1 MLYLNADS
9 PFFLSLSQVQK
20 LQCMC
25 PVEVR
30 GVFTLDVRRRDAV
43 IALAVFLV
51 ESGLQVGGDE
61 WKSNCYTV
69 LTQWA
74 HLNITRVD
82 IQDVL
87 AINGWWVRSLLRRDA
102 VAGYI

>member
-1 MLYLNADS
+1 MCAKCVMFSNAVS
-9 PFFLSLSQVQK
+9 KCRQPFFSLSLSQVQK

-61 WKSNCYTV
+61 
-69 LTQWA
+69 
-74 HLNITRVD
+74 
-82 IQDVL
+82 
-87 AINGWWVRSLLRRDA
+87 
-102 VAGYI
+102 

>member
-1 MLYLNADS
+1 MDLVAVRQHETIQSELVTCNCS
-9 PFFLSLSQVQK
+9 FVSSQVQK

-51 ESGLQVGGDE
+51 ESGLQVGRE
-61 WKSNCYTV
+61 
-69 LTQWA
+69 
-74 HLNITRVD
+74 R
-82 IQDVL
+82 
-87 AINGWWVRSLLRRDA
+87 
-102 VAGYI
+102 